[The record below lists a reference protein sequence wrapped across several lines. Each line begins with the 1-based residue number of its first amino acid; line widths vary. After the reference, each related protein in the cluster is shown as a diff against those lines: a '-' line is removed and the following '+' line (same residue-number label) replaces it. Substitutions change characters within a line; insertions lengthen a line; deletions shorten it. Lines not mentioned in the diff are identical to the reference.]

1 MFGYAQG
8 CPAGPAPCGV
18 VLLGS
23 RGRVVFERPVLLP
36 DEQFIPVDLLQGRA
50 AVGQTRRLR
59 LPRSR

>member
-1 MFGYAQG
+1 
-8 CPAGPAPCGV
+8 V
-18 VLLGS
+18 VLLGP